1 MTRAAR
7 PPRRP
12 WLLLGLLLG
21 LAPVL
26 TPVAAQATAPRA
38 AQPPSAVPGTAP
50 AGPVDLT
57 AARSG
62 PPVRAGAPTATAGTP
77 ASPSTTR
84 YYVVGPPR
92 DGQREYLYQIAVQTL
107 GDGNRYREIFA
118 LNRDRPQPDGGTL
131 TEPLTA
137 LQPGWILELPP
148 DAKGSAVR
156 VGPLPAPSEARASG
170 SAAEKDGAGA
180 TPYLVGAAG
189 LVVMAVLLAV
199 VLRLVRGGA
208 RPRPAAPETVEP
220 AEPGTTEPAEP
231 GIAEAS
237 EPKTVEP
244 AEPGVAGPAATGDP
258 AAAARP
264 TESVEPEAEA
274 EADGASGAV
283 EPDDAEPAPAPPVE
297 VATTTVVVVRP
308 VSLLTT
314 SGRVTVQLESLTADP
329 DRLDVRLLGTAGD
342 GSAQTPCAWIGDG
355 PLPDATMP
363 VVLGRDGE
371 RRLFVDLAAAPDVLT
386 VTGATP
392 AARRQALAFAA
403 QLDTAGATVFVVGD
417 ALGPDAPAQ
426 YRRLATFADPAG
438 IGATATGPAV
448 IFSGGLRGAELT
460 AARGLAA
467 RTGHRMLP
475 VLVGEVVRSRWS
487 VRVAGSAR

>member
-21 LAPVL
+21 LAPLL
-26 TPVAAQATAPRA
+26 TPVAAQATPPRA

-50 AGPVDLT
+50 VGPVELT

-170 SAAEKDGAGA
+170 PAAEKDGAGA

-208 RPRPAAPETVEP
+208 RPRPAT
-220 AEPGTTEPAEP
+220 
-231 GIAEAS
+231 
-237 EPKTVEP
+237 
-244 AEPGVAGPAATGDP
+244 TGDP
-258 AAAARP
+258 TAAARP
-264 TESVEPEAEA
+264 TESVETE
-274 EADGASGAV
+274 DV
-283 EPDDAEPAPAPPVE
+283 EPAPAPPVE

-308 VSLLTT
+308 VSLLTA
-314 SGRVTVQLESLTADP
+314 SGRVTVQLESLTGDP

-392 AARRQALAFAA
+392 VARRQALAFAA
-403 QLDTAGATVFVVGD
+403 QLDAAGAAVFVVGD

-487 VRVAGSAR
+487 VRVTGSAR

>member
-1 MTRAAR
+1 M
-7 PPRRP
+7 
-12 WLLLGLLLG
+12 LLGLLLG
-21 LAPVL
+21 LAPLL
-26 TPVAAQATAPRA
+26 TPVAAQATPPRA

-118 LNRDRPQPDGGTL
+118 LNRDRPQPGGGTL

-170 SAAEKDGAGA
+170 PAAQKDGAGA

-208 RPRPAAPETVEP
+208 RPRSAAPETVEP
-220 AEPGTTEPAEP
+220 AEPGVAEP
-231 GIAEAS
+231 G
-237 EPKTVEP
+237 EP
-244 AEPGVAGPAATGDP
+244 AVTGDP

-264 TESVEPEAEA
+264 TETVEPEPEPEAEA
-274 EADGASGAV
+274 EAEADRPTGTV

-297 VATTTVVVVRP
+297 VTTTTVVVVRP
-308 VSLLTT
+308 VPLLTT
-314 SGRVTVQLESLTADP
+314 SGRVAVQLESLTADP

-392 AARRQALAFAA
+392 VARRQALAFAA
-403 QLDTAGATVFVVGD
+403 QLDAAGAEVFVVGD

-487 VRVAGSAR
+487 VRVTGSAR